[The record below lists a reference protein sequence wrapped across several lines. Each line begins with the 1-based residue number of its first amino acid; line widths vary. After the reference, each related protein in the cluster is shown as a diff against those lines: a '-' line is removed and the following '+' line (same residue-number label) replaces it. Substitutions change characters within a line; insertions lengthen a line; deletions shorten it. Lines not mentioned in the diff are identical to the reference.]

1 MQYLKTILLG
11 YDPNMVDLHQRFI
24 FRWVFPI
31 IMAARNRDD
40 LKTFV
45 SNNGSD
51 RETFRISRSD
61 DSRFVMPIEAISDG
75 DSTYASTPY
84 GRYTASEV
92 TTMWGEM
99 LKQLNFE
106 EKLKSFYESLMS
118 GLEERHKS
126 TQEKMEQQDCLMKA
140 LMCEVCDKI
149 SACFAPPQ
157 TSGQPTLSA
166 TSAAPTP
173 RATSSFRLSRT
184 PRLPPQPRIG
194 SQQLHEV

>member
-1 MQYLKTILLG
+1 MLFQC
-11 YDPNMVDLHQRFI
+11 R
-24 FRWVFPI
+24 RAFPI
-31 IMAARNRDD
+31 IMAARNRD

-51 RETFRISRSD
+51 REVFRISRSD
-61 DSRFVMPIEAISDG
+61 DQHLVAPIEAISDG
-75 DSTYASTPY
+75 ESAYSSTPY

-92 TTMWGEM
+92 MTMWSEM

-106 EKLKSFYESLMS
+106 EKLKSFYESLMN

-126 TQEKMEQQDCLMKA
+126 TQEKMEQDNRIMQA
-140 LMCEVCDKI
+140 LMREVCDQI

-157 TSGQPTLSA
+157 TSGQPNVS
-166 TSAAPTP
+166 TSPTS
-173 RATSSFRLSRT
+173 RATSSIRLSRT
-184 PRLPPQPRIG
+184 PRRLPQHIG